1 MNILKRSTR
10 YVLSIV
16 AKKISKNHLFEQ
28 PQERETHPPVQLEK
42 PTIEESVCLSSV
54 AEITQDILQSKGF
67 LLVHHWATWCD
78 GCMEELDDI
87 QQFVQSLQEEEI
99 STYAVSWELFNGTPP
114 QNALPV
120 VQHVHNAH
128 NLSFSS
134 HIVKGSPDDLFAVL
148 KLEEQQI
155 PQTCIYKDG
164 KPLFSHLG
172 ILGKEQQDEIR
183 NSIRESL

>member
-1 MNILKRSTR
+1 MNILKRSIH
-10 YVLSIV
+10 YILSAG

-28 PQERETHPPVQLEK
+28 PQEREKHPPVQLEK
-42 PTIEESVCLSSV
+42 PTLEDSVSLASI
-54 AEITQDILQSKGF
+54 ADITRDILQRKGF

-87 QQFVQSLQEEEI
+87 QQFVGSLQEEEI
-99 STYAVSWELFNGTPP
+99 ATYAVSWELFNGTPP

-120 VQHVHNAH
+120 VQHVHDAH
-128 NLSFSS
+128 KLSFSS
-134 HIVKGSPDDLFAVL
+134 HIVKGNPDDLFAIL

-172 ILGKEQQDEIR
+172 ILGKEQQEEIR
-183 NSIRESL
+183 NCIREAL